1 MVARALVNTQNVA
14 AENLQ
19 TQRKHGVEYST
30 RVKLP
35 VYIVLAYEHVQTCS
49 SS

>member
-1 MVARALVNTQNVA
+1 MVVKALVNTRKVA

-19 TQRKHGVEYST
+19 TLAKHGVEYST

-35 VYIVLAYEHVQTCS
+35 VYIVVAYEHVQTCS